1 MNILNGIQNF
11 LSFIDSNW
19 TNIIVII
26 GLGISVGKK
35 IKDYIS
41 KSDEEKIAIAKA
53 QIHEMILKMISDA
66 EEDYNEWIKAGS
78 IKRSQVIGEI
88 FASYPILS
96 KVIDQE
102 SLINWI
108 DDEIDNAL
116 DELRKIIEE
125 NEIVEFESPE

>member
-11 LSFIDSNW
+11 LSFIESNW
-19 TNIIVII
+19 TNIVVII
-26 GLGISVGKK
+26 SLSISVGRK
-35 IKDYIS
+35 IKKYIL

-88 FASYPILS
+88 FASYPVLS

-102 SLINWI
+102 SLVDWI
-108 DDEIDNAL
+108 DYEIDNAL
-116 DELRKIIEE
+116 NELRKIIEE
-125 NEIVEFESPE
+125 NEIV